1 MQVRILPAP
10 HQYLEEGKSVIN
22 EIQGHAK
29 ELGIDLSAWTE
40 PKKRVKDR
48 TLGATSR
55 RKKTKAQRQARKIQ
69 RRKS

>member
-1 MQVRILPAP
+1 
-10 HQYLEEGKSVIN
+10 VIN